1 MIRRRRPSAIDFVRI
16 DSEAFHQGFSLLAE
30 DLQYDR
36 SHWARPEQRLPDG
49 DWINWLILAGR
60 GYGKTRGAETV
71 RQWVKRYQYV
81 NLIGAT
87 ADDVRDIMITGESG
101 ILAVCPKDARPRY
114 IANKRMLAWPNG
126 AISLLFTAEE
136 PDRFRGK
143 QHMKLWL
150 DELAAWRYGQESWD
164 QASLGLRLGDRPQA
178 VITTTP
184 RPIKIIK
191 DLIADPTTKVTRGS
205 TYDNVANLADAFIKT
220 IVKRYEGARLGRQEL
235 NAEILDDV
243 DGALW
248 TRAVLDSGSL
258 LAWRM
263 TRRFRPPP
271 KLRSSSRPLLC
282 SRLGPAKP
290 SPLKSLCYLARLPS
304 WRTTPS

>member
-1 MIRRRRPSAIDFVRI
+1 M
-16 DSEAFHQGFSLLAE
+16 
-30 DLQYDR
+30 
-36 SHWARPEQRLPDG
+36 
-49 DWINWLILAGR
+49 
-60 GYGKTRGAETV
+60 

-101 ILAVCPKDARPRY
+101 ILAICPKDERPRY
-114 IANKRMLAWPNG
+114 VANKRMLAWPNG

-143 QHMKLWL
+143 QHMETVARRVSRPGVT
-150 DELAAWRYGQESWD
+150 DRNPGT

-220 IVKRYEGARLGRQEL
+220 IVKRYEGATWPAGTERR
-235 NAEILDDV
+235 DTRRRR
-243 DGALW
+243 W
-248 TRAVLDSGSL
+248 RAVDARGSQARVHQGNPAWRRHAAHCRRARSERHERRESRRIRDYRRRARHRRSRLQTCWRTRRVAIPFPARTRTIPVGCRSRSGSIARGRL
-258 LAWRM
+258 IASS
-263 TRRFRPPP
+263 P
-271 KLRSSSRPLLC
+271 K
-282 SRLGPAKP
+282 
-290 SPLKSLCYLARLPS
+290 
-304 WRTTPS
+304 

>member
-1 MIRRRRPSAIDFVRI
+1 M
-16 DSEAFHQGFSLLAE
+16 
-30 DLQYDR
+30 
-36 SHWARPEQRLPDG
+36 
-49 DWINWLILAGR
+49 
-60 GYGKTRGAETV
+60 

-101 ILAVCPKDARPRY
+101 ILAICPKDERPRY

-178 VITTTP
+178 VHAAGRVGCEGRRHRPCHRRVVGVRRDIAP
-184 RPIKIIK
+184 RDCIST
-191 DLIADPTTKVTRGS
+191 ARTRHPAPRG
-205 TYDNVANLADAFIKT
+205 
-220 IVKRYEGARLGRQEL
+220 GASWSAAQ
-235 NAEILDDV
+235 V
-243 DGALW
+243 
-248 TRAVLDSGSL
+248 
-258 LAWRM
+258 
-263 TRRFRPPP
+263 
-271 KLRSSSRPLLC
+271 SRV
-282 SRLGPAKP
+282 
-290 SPLKSLCYLARLPS
+290 LARL
-304 WRTTPS
+304 

>member
-1 MIRRRRPSAIDFVRI
+1 VIRRRRPSAIDFVRI

-143 QHMKLWL
+143 QHEKLWPA
-150 DELAAWRYGQESWD
+150 ELR
-164 QASLGLRLGDRPQA
+164 RRPQNW
-178 VITTTP
+178 P
-184 RPIKIIK
+184 RRRRNCARKEPKP
-191 DLIADPTTKVTRGS
+191 DPDRRALRARSAPTVRTAGRARRDPRTDRTR
-205 TYDNVANLADAFIKT
+205 DVPALRALAMARAGKNCGELD
-220 IVKRYEGARLGRQEL
+220 RELEGGRHRR
-235 NAEILDDV
+235 NA
-243 DGALW
+243 
-248 TRAVLDSGSL
+248 
-258 LAWRM
+258 
-263 TRRFRPPP
+263 
-271 KLRSSSRPLLC
+271 SRPC
-282 SRLGPAKP
+282 RQA
-290 SPLKSLCYLARLPS
+290 
-304 WRTTPS
+304 